1 MVLRFIKFCFLLIL
15 GVILC
20 FLALAN
26 RDPVTLRLIPVT
38 LSALFPTP
46 VIVVP
51 TFIVVLGGII
61 FGLFVGFFWEWLREH
76 QHRSKATKSDKKI
89 KELEKKVSGLKKND
103 TSEDEILA
111 LLEK

>member
-1 MVLRFIKFCFLLIL
+1 MRYIKFCFLLIL
-15 GVILC
+15 GIILC

-26 RDPVTLRLIPVT
+26 RDPVTLRLIPE
-38 LSALFPTP
+38 ALANIFPIP
-46 VIVVP
+46 AVVVP

-61 FGLFVGFFWEWLREH
+61 FGLFIGFVWEWLREH
-76 QHRSKATKSDKKI
+76 QHRTKVIKKDKKI
-89 KELEKKVSGLKKND
+89 RELEKQVSGLKKNE

>member
-1 MVLRFIKFCFLLIL
+1 MRYIKYCFLILL

-20 FLALAN
+20 FMALAN
-26 RDPVTLRLIPVT
+26 RDPVTLRLLPDSLASII
-38 LSALFPTP
+38 PTP
-46 VIVVP
+46 AVVVP

-61 FGLFVGFFWEWLREH
+61 FGLFIGFFWEWLREH
-76 QHRSKATKSDKKI
+76 QHRSKVTKKDRQI
-89 KELEKKVSGLKKND
+89 RDLEREVSGLKKNE